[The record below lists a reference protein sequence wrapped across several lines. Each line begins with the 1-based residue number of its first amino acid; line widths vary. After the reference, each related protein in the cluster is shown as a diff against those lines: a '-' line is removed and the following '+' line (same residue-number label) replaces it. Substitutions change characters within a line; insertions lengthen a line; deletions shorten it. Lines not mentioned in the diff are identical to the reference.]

1 MNKLREKKL
10 IERDNHLDTNLQS
23 MFYRSGQRFEDMYN
37 RSNKIFD
44 KQDTETKKI
53 GNEMVTLK

>member
-1 MNKLREKKL
+1 MNKLIEKKL